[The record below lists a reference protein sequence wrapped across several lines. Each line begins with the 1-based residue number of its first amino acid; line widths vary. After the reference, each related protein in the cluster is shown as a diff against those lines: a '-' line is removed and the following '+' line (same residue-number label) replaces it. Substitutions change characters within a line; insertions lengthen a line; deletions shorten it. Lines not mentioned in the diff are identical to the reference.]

1 MRAACGTRCF
11 SACVVRALLCTSTPV
26 ESYAI
31 ITRFSLALT
40 IQTTRLLL
48 TADKPLLE
56 NRQADAHWE
65 EKFTI
70 LLCGLYKAYTYH

>member
-48 TADKPLLE
+48 TAFYFAGFARPTAVPAALFGLSGTGLL
-56 NRQADAHWE
+56 RPWHA
-65 EKFTI
+65 
-70 LLCGLYKAYTYH
+70 